1 MIDLINLSER
11 VAVVTGGTRGIGLS
25 CAEQLAAAGAS
36 VIVLGRQDLDKA
48 EAIASSLNSR
58 TGTNSLGLV
67 ADSRDPVAIQA
78 VYNKVRETYGRLD
91 ILVNNAGVL
100 DDALIGMI
108 TAEQVSDTMAINS
121 IGPIHHLQAAAR
133 LMRKQGGSIINITS
147 IIGRVGN
154 PGQVVYAASKSAVIG
169 MTYSAAKE
177 LASQNVRVNAVAPGF
192 IDTDMIQHLSPEKYD
207 ERLRSIAMLRS
218 GSPLDVANVVLFL
231 ASDLSTYVTGQVIGV
246 DGGMLI

>member
-1 MIDLINLSER
+1 MSNSIDLSDR
-11 VAVVTGGTRGIGLS
+11 VAVVTGGTRGIGLA
-25 CAEQLAAAGAS
+25 CAQQLAFAGAS
-36 VIVLGRQDLDKA
+36 VAVLGRENLEQA
-48 EAIASSLNSR
+48 ELIASNLKLK
-58 TGTNSLGLV
+58 TGTNSIGLI
-67 ADSRDPVAIQA
+67 ADSRDPAAIQA
-78 VYNKVRETYGRLD
+78 AYKNVRETYGQLD

-108 TAEQVSDTMAINS
+108 TADQINDTMAINS

-133 LMRKQGGSIINITS
+133 LMRKKGGSIINVTS

-154 PGQVVYAASKSAVIG
+154 PGQVVYAASKAAVIG

-177 LASQNVRVNAVAPGF
+177 LASQNIRVNAIAPGF
-192 IDTDMIQHLSPEKYD
+192 IETDMTQNLSYEKQA
-207 ERLRSIAMLRS
+207 ERVRSIAMQRAGL
-218 GSPLDVANVVLFL
+218 PQDVANVALFL